1 MNFDC
6 FVLPSLRC
14 FCADALSAPDALSA
28 APTVTKRSRAK
39 SREPPVHTRSED
51 SGSDDEAE
59 QLATMRLR
67 APWTCSHR
75 LRHSL
80 RFRLFPRSNRSQK
93 VMPEASSCLRWR
105 RWLQGSLRRKARSSL
120 ANRCWL
126 RVTDLC
132 RPADFRKAPGPLLVY
147 RPSRMGTHYR
157 SQRAAQSAV
166 QELREVPLPS
176 PL

>member
-1 MNFDC
+1 M
-6 FVLPSLRC
+6 
-14 FCADALSAPDALSA
+14 
-28 APTVTKRSRAK
+28 
-39 SREPPVHTRSED
+39 HTRSED

-59 QLATMRLR
+59 PPTFFERLL

-93 VMPEASSCLRWR
+93 VMPEAYSCLQWR
-105 RWLQGSLRRKARSSL
+105 RWLQGSLHRKARSSL

-132 RPADFRKAPGPLLVY
+132 RPAGFRMAPVPLPAY

-157 SQRAAQSAV
+157 SQQAAQSAV
-166 QELREVPLPS
+166 LERREVP